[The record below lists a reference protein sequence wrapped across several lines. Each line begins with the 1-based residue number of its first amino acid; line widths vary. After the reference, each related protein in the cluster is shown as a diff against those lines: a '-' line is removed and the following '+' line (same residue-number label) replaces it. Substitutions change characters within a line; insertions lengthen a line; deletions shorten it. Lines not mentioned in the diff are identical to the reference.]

1 MVLKGRAEAPL
12 PKEKIVKGGSSKK
25 NVKNSSNKAAAKVIK
40 TSPAIKNSG
49 INLKSCNLLLKAYGR
64 SGDLLRAS
72 MFFDSMAPEHGLN
85 PDSFSWSM
93 LIQAAIN
100 CENLSEAVAI
110 LDKWL
115 AALKSGMTIGSVS
128 HNHIFNLL
136 ITAFLRKRDHKTVEE
151 LYERMLL
158 NDIQPNGHTYTS
170 LVSSALES
178 NRRVLANTYFQ
189 KMVEEKVPINHFM
202 WRVLTS
208 PLGRTLD
215 HKGYGSMIAYIR
227 MSGSIPTVGMWRDLV
242 GIYGKL
248 GMCSHAE
255 KAMKD
260 MVEVDKLAPDRGC
273 YVRLI
278 RTYTEFEKDWEKGL
292 MLLRELRDLKMEPSS
307 TAWTYVIEACVFS
320 RQWRKRERDKRQT
333 DMFDDGF
340 LRAHK
345 IKKES
350 NINIVFS
357 LIEEMQKV
365 DKIIPDSFLWG
376 TVVNAFSKRMSTPQ
390 HDNEDC
396 SESYSSSSVKYEN
409 DSDTYFTY
417 FFNNGGKYRV
427 TDEVALLQRFLSLC
441 NEKNKENLFSEILR
455 PLLLASLSV
464 GKNEDLHPIVSCVT
478 GNFIISYLI
487 ISYHHIVP
495 LFCSIPFLTQHAPLT
510 NILMMH
516 VCLSLPLPS
525 SLHDSPPHPTPP
537 SSTLHLN
544 LP

>member
-1 MVLKGRAEAPL
+1 MTLRGKPDVSREKSVKVGSGKKIDKYSSEKDDTSSLKTTL
-12 PKEKIVKGGSSKK
+12 PIP
-25 NVKNSSNKAAAKVIK
+25 N
-40 TSPAIKNSG
+40 TG

-64 SGDLLRAS
+64 SGDLLNATK
-72 MFFDSMAPEHGLN
+72 FFDSMSKVHCLD
-85 PDSFSWSM
+85 PDSFSWST

-100 CENLSEAVAI
+100 SENLPEAVAI

-136 ITAFLRKRDHKTVEE
+136 ITGFLKISDHKTVEE
-151 LYERMLL
+151 LYDRMLL
-158 NDIQPNGHTYTS
+158 NNIQPNGHTYTS
-170 LVSSALES
+170 LVSSAFKS
-178 NRRVLANTYFQ
+178 NRNALANTYFQ
-189 KMVEEKVPINHFM
+189 KMMEEKVPINHFM

-215 HKGYGSMIAYIR
+215 HSGYGSMINYIR
-227 MSGSIPTVGMWRDLV
+227 KSGSVPTVEMWRDLV

-248 GMCSHAE
+248 GLCSQAE
-255 KAMKD
+255 RAMQD
-260 MVEVDKLAPDRGC
+260 MVEVDKIAPDRGC

-278 RTYTEFEKDWEKGL
+278 RTYCEFEKDWEKGL
-292 MLLRELRDLKMEPSS
+292 VLLRELRGLKMEPSS
-307 TAWTYVIEACVFS
+307 SAWTYVIEACVFS
-320 RQWRKRERDKRQT
+320 RQWRKRERDKRHT
-333 DMFDDGF
+333 GHDMADEGF
-340 LRAHK
+340 MRARK

-365 DKIIPDSFLWG
+365 DNIIPDSFLWG
-376 TVVNAFSKRMSTPQ
+376 TVVNAFSKRIGASS
-390 HDNEDC
+390 HDSED
-396 SESYSSSSVKYEN
+396 SSVTYSSSTVKYEN

-464 GKNEDLHPIVSCVT
+464 GKCEESDTIYHIALHHSDIT
-478 GNFIISYLI
+478 K
-487 ISYHHIVP
+487 
-495 LFCSIPFLTQHAPLT
+495 A
-510 NILMMH
+510 
-516 VCLSLPLPS
+516 
-525 SLHDSPPHPTPP
+525 D
-537 SSTLHLN
+537 
-544 LP
+544 

>member
-1 MVLKGRAEAPL
+1 MADNTPDLISLTYPSTAQYAEEKNSAGAQELFSTMVLRGRPEVSRD
-12 PKEKIVKGGSSKK
+12 KILKVGSYKKTGKK
-25 NVKNSSNKAAAKVIK
+25 NFNKDVAKCLK
-40 TSPAIKNSG
+40 MSPPIHNTG

-64 SGDLLRAS
+64 SGDLLNAS
-72 MFFDSMAPEHGLN
+72 KFFDSMGPEHGLD

-100 CENLSEAVAI
+100 SEELPEAVAT

-136 ITAFLRKRDHKTVEE
+136 ITAFLKKRDHKTVEE
-151 LYERMLL
+151 LYQRMLL

-178 NRRVLANTYFQ
+178 NRRVLANTYFL
-189 KMVEEKVPINHFM
+189 KMVEEKVPINHFL

-215 HKGYGSMIAYIR
+215 HRGYGSMITYIR
-227 MSGSIPTVGMWRDLV
+227 KSGSIPTVGMWRDLV

-248 GMCSHAE
+248 GMCSLAE

-260 MVEVDKLAPDRGC
+260 MVEVDKIAPDRGC

-278 RTYTEFEKDWEKGL
+278 RTYCEFEKDWEKGL

-320 RQWRKRERDKRQT
+320 RQWRKRERDKRQM
-333 DMFDDGF
+333 DMGDEGS
-340 LRAHK
+340 LRARK

-376 TVVNAFSKRMSTPQ
+376 TVVNAFSKRISVPA
-390 HDNEDC
+390 HDSEDRN
-396 SESYSSSSVKYEN
+396 SSDSYSSSSVKYEN

-441 NEKNKENLFSEILR
+441 NEKNRENLFSEILR

-464 GKNEDLHPIVSCVT
+464 GKSHHPQHLLVVVGQPQLSFLSCPCSLV
-478 GNFIISYLI
+478 
-487 ISYHHIVP
+487 
-495 LFCSIPFLTQHAPLT
+495 LFHFTT
-510 NILMMH
+510 NALR
-516 VCLSLPLPS
+516 VVL
-525 SLHDSPPHPTPP
+525 
-537 SSTLHLN
+537 
-544 LP
+544 

>member
-1 MVLKGRAEAPL
+1 MVLRGRPEVSRDKSL
-12 PKEKIVKGGSSKK
+12 KVGSYKK
-25 NVKNSSNKAAAKVIK
+25 NGKKNFNKDEAKCLK
-40 TSPAIKNSG
+40 MSPPIHNTG

-64 SGDLLRAS
+64 SGDLLNAS
-72 MFFDSMAPEHGLN
+72 KFFDSMGPEHGLD

-100 CENLSEAVAI
+100 SEELPQAVAT

-136 ITAFLRKRDHKTVEE
+136 ITAFLKKRDHKTVEE
-151 LYERMLL
+151 LYQRMLL

-178 NRRVLANTYFQ
+178 NRRVLANTYFL
-189 KMVEEKVPINHFM
+189 KMVEEKVPINHFL

-215 HKGYGSMIAYIR
+215 HRGYGSMITYIR
-227 MSGSIPTVGMWRDLV
+227 KSGSIPTVGMWRDLV

-248 GMCSHAE
+248 GMCSLAE

-260 MVEVDKLAPDRGC
+260 MVEVDKIAPDRGC

-278 RTYTEFEKDWEKGL
+278 RTYCEFEKDWEKGL

-320 RQWRKRERDKRQT
+320 RQWRKRERDKRQM
-333 DMFDDGF
+333 DMADEGS
-340 LRAHK
+340 LRARK
-345 IKKES
+345 VKKES

-376 TVVNAFSKRMSTPQ
+376 TVVNAFSKRISVPAN
-390 HDNEDC
+390 DSEDRN
-396 SESYSSSSVKYEN
+396 SSDSYSSLSVKYEN

-464 GKNEDLHPIVSCVT
+464 GKSHHPQHLLVIVGQPQLS
-478 GNFIISYLI
+478 F
-487 ISYHHIVP
+487 
-495 LFCSIPFLTQHAPLT
+495 FSIPCSFVLFLFTT
-510 NILMMH
+510 NALR
-516 VCLSLPLPS
+516 VDL
-525 SLHDSPPHPTPP
+525 
-537 SSTLHLN
+537 
-544 LP
+544 